1 MKTNKYLL
9 LIIFIFWGFLSYS
22 QAFYLDSNGVTIK
35 CPLANVGD
43 TGVVGSDTYVKVD
56 RASLQASITAGAN
69 VELCCTS
76 GITDMSSLFNGKA
89 GFNKNI
95 GGWDTSSVTTMYEM
109 FKSASSFNQNIGNW
123 DTGNVTNTSRMFQA
137 TTFLDIGIGSWTT
150 SSVIDMSY
158 MFFNNRSFDSDL
170 SNWNTSSVTNMSR
183 MFEDARAFT
192 CDGEDL
198 NSWNT
203 SSVTNMSR
211 MFFRAHNFNQAI
223 GSWNTSS
230 VTDTSYMFNN
240 ADSFNQNIGNWNTS
254 NVQNMEN
261 MLFSIKVFNN
271 GEVRGNSNNPLNW
284 DTSSVTNMNRLFY
297 DNRNFNQDISSW
309 QTTNVTTMNAMFKL
323 ATDFNQDISSWNTEN
338 VEIMY
343 EMFQSTNNFNND
355 IGSWNT
361 GKVQN
366 MERMFKNAA
375 GFDKD
380 ISNWDTSSVTNMF
393 EMFEDNTKFQNDSK
407 PLDWDDGFGTNATL
421 RQMFRNSRFNQE
433 ISGWDTSNVQNM
445 SQMFDRAYYFNNGQ
459 LAGQSTATL
468 NTWDTSNVTNMGSMF
483 WRAGSFNQDIGEWDV
498 RNVATG
504 NFGSMFNIGAG
515 GGPNIMRFD
524 RDISTWCVEDVSSEP
539 ANFRT
544 GTPLRA
550 EYRPLW
556 GEPCGARV
564 TLTDSDG
571 DNKLTDT
578 ETAIITATFN
588 KDMNSSPQYSLNGGA
603 YSNLSSTGNP
613 KIWTLLLDPT
623 SITPNQYTLTVTGT
637 CVDGGYTYDP
647 STGIIDG
654 NETGVDSITFTVEKT
669 PNITFDNPIIK
680 TYGDADFDL
689 VPLTN
694 DSPGAISYSVLTS
707 PTVIS
712 ITGSRTTINRAGTS
726 IVSATISSSGGYLS
740 KTVTFT
746 IVVNKATP
754 SLSFPDITKTYVDG
768 GNFSLTVGRT
778 LTSNA
783 TYSLVDSLGSGIINI
798 NGIGDS
804 TNADF
809 LSVGTTTILVNQQEN
824 EYYSAAST
832 TFQLVINPA
841 TPAISVTSPV
851 NKIYGDAPFNFVYS
865 STGGSNNFSFSVAD
879 SSVISITSDQAT
891 ITGVGTA
898 IVTVTQIE
906 APGSNYTSVSNLITV
921 NIAKAPT
928 TFDVIDPI
936 LVDYTP
942 GGTFT
947 LVATPTS
954 SNTSSFT
961 FSVPDTSVI
970 SISGNAAT
978 ISAAGTTTVSVTQP
992 GDAYHLPLT
1001 KTFVVVVNKDLT
1013 HSISIS
1019 DEIVTCNDSPLFL
1032 NPTSNSTG
1040 AFTFSVLD
1048 GDSVSVTG
1056 SKVTINKTGIST
1068 ITIDQAATANYGP
1081 ATTLMKIDVTQL
1093 PPNLSSPN
1101 YTVRYGDPAFSIINS
1116 ITSSSSGTFTFS
1128 NGSSSNFYISDN
1140 SSGEVTL
1147 TSAGTG
1153 SITILQNGDG
1163 CYGPGYINP
1172 SLTILKAY
1180 NNLIAGN
1187 VTKTFG
1193 DQNFV
1198 LDNVITSSSGS
1209 YTFTTNPAGIVS
1221 ISDNTSSTTILQA
1234 GTTVVNITQG
1244 SDGNYESS
1252 TTSFTITIEKTDP
1265 EISAPD
1271 ITKLFTDPDFSVSLI
1286 SSSTGSFNYSTLSS
1300 GVVSITNT
1308 GNVSILG
1315 AGSVV
1320 VSATQIQD
1328 VNYNSKTVTFTL
1340 TVGQGMQ
1347 SVSWIPT
1354 SITRVYGDPQF
1365 YVSTPTFN
1373 GDYAGV
1379 ASITYSSSD
1388 SSVAAIDSATGL
1400 VTVGNFGSA
1409 VFTANL
1415 PSDGNYIPT
1424 TVSVTINVLKASQGI
1439 YVQNLPT
1446 TKPLRDFSTFSINAY
1461 TLPSNHNV
1469 YVTIDSG
1476 SAATISGATNN
1487 FTLSNIGTTGV
1498 VTLTFFTKLVDHPNF
1513 NVATSTFAMDVVKLN
1528 QNISSTSS
1536 PIIYL
1541 NYTENLTYTLNAS
1554 SDSGLPV
1561 SYALNPI
1568 SQAAASL
1575 SSNVLSISDV
1585 GTVTVDADQSGDTQ
1599 YNQAPTYRFLVR
1611 ILPGNTIL
1619 TNFDIPDKMF
1629 DDPNFT
1635 FTEPLSNRLGQIR
1648 YVSSNPLVADI
1659 VGNQI
1664 EIIGPGTC
1672 IITAIQDAT
1681 RKYTQGIAT
1690 SVFKVSDRDDDGDGV
1705 GDSFDNCPDI
1715 FNPEQLDTDFD
1726 GIGNA
1731 CDSDDDND
1739 GFSDETE
1746 IECGS
1751 DPLDVNSRPLDTD
1764 ADGDPDCT
1772 DPDDDGDGWSDVL
1785 EIECGSNPQDVTSTL
1800 PDTDQDQL
1808 ANCKDEDDDGDGYL
1822 DVDEIA
1828 CGTDPLDALS
1838 VPVDTDTDKTPNCID
1853 TDDDGDGYL
1862 DVDEKA
1868 CGTDP
1873 LDALSVPVDTDT
1885 DKTPNCIDT
1894 DDDGDG
1900 WSDEIEIE
1908 CGTDPLDSF
1917 SKPLDRDSDGIA
1929 SCQDPDDDEV
1939 YVSPLL
1945 TPGVN
1950 GPEATWKIKNIEQYG
1965 TFSVKVYN
1973 RNGQLVFSKRNYNND
1988 WAGTYQETGE
1998 LLPAGSYYY
2007 LVEVQE
2013 TGKVK
2018 KGWLYLTY

>member
-9 LIIFIFWGFLSYS
+9 FVVFALWGFLSHS
-22 QAFYLDSNGVTIK
+22 QDFYLDPSNGVTIK
-35 CPLANVGD
+35 CPLANVGE
-43 TGVVGSDTYVKVD
+43 TGDVGGNTYVKVD
-56 RASLQASITAGAN
+56 RESLVASITAGAN
-69 VELCCTS
+69 IALCCTS
-76 GITDMSSLFNGKA
+76 GITDMSSLLENRS
-89 GFNKNI
+89 GFNKDI
-95 GGWDTSSVTTMYEM
+95 GGWDTASVTTMEKM
-109 FKSASSFNQNIGNW
+109 FKSASSFNKNLSNW

-137 TTFLDIGIGSWTT
+137 TTFVDIGIGSWTT

-158 MFFNNRSFDSDL
+158 MFYNNQSFDGDL

-192 CDGEDL
+192 CDGQDL

-223 GSWNTSS
+223 GSWDTSS

-271 GEVRGNSNNPLNW
+271 GEARGSSNNPLNW

-297 DNRNFNQDISSW
+297 DNQNFNQDISSW

-323 ATDFNQDISSWNTEN
+323 AKDFDQDISSWNTEN
-338 VEIMY
+338 VETMY
-343 EMFQSTNNFNND
+343 EMFQSTDDFDQD

-366 MERMFKNAA
+366 MERMFKKA
-375 GFDKD
+375 GGFNKD
-380 ISNWDTSSVTNMF
+380 ISDWDTSSVTNMF
-393 EMFEDNTKFQNDSK
+393 EMFEDNTKFKNGGVA
-407 PLDWDDGFGTNATL
+407 LDWDDGFGTNATL
-421 RQMFRNSRFNQE
+421 RQMFRNSRFNQD

-459 LAGQSTATL
+459 GAGQSTATL

-498 RNVATG
+498 RNVG

-524 RDISTWCVEDVSSEP
+524 RDISTWCVEHEPSEP
-539 ANFRT
+539 AGFRT

-556 GEPCGARV
+556 GESCGARV

-571 DNKLTDT
+571 DNKLVDT

-588 KDMNSSPQYSLNGGA
+588 KDMNNSPQYSLNGGA
-603 YSNLSSTGNP
+603 YSNLTSTGDP
-613 KIWTLLLDPT
+613 KIWTFLLDPT
-623 SITPNQYTLTVTGT
+623 SLTPNQYTLTVTGT
-637 CVDGGYTYDP
+637 CVNGGYTYDP
-647 STGIIDG
+647 STGIVDG
-654 NETGVDSITFTVEKT
+654 NETGVDSITFTIEKT

-680 TYGDADFDL
+680 TYGDAAFDL

-712 ITGSRTTINRAGTS
+712 ITGSNTTINRAGTS
-726 IVSATISSSGGYLS
+726 IVSATIASSGGYLS

-746 IVVNKATP
+746 IIVNRATP

-783 TYSLVDSLGSGIINI
+783 TYSLVDSLGSGIISI
-798 NGIGDS
+798 NGTGDS
-804 TNADF
+804 SNADF
-809 LSVGTTTILVNQQEN
+809 LGVGTTTILVNQEEN
-824 EYYSAAST
+824 EYYSAGST
-832 TFQLVINPA
+832 TFQLVINLA
-841 TPAISVTSPV
+841 TPALNVTSPV
-851 NKIYGDAPFNFVYS
+851 NKIFGDPPFNFGYS
-865 STGGSNNFSFSVAD
+865 SSGGSNNFSFSVAD
-879 SSVISITSDQAT
+879 SSVISITSDQAS

-906 APGSNYTSVSNLITV
+906 APGSNYISVSNLITV
-921 NIAKAPT
+921 NVAKAPT

-936 LVDYTP
+936 VVDFSP

-947 LVATPTS
+947 LIATPTS
-954 SNTSSFT
+954 SNPSSFT

-970 SISGNAAT
+970 SISGNTAT

-992 GDAYHLPLT
+992 GDANHLPLT
-1001 KTFVVVVNKDLT
+1001 KTFTVVVNKDLT
-1013 HSISIS
+1013 HIISIS
-1019 DEIVTCNDSPLFL
+1019 NEDVTCNDSPLFL
-1032 NPTSNSTG
+1032 NPTSVSSG
-1040 AFTFSVLD
+1040 AFTFSVTT

-1056 SKVTINKTGIST
+1056 SKVTIDKQGISI

-1081 ATTLMKIDVTQL
+1081 ATASMRITVDFLS
-1093 PPNLSSPN
+1093 PNLSSPN
-1101 YTVRYGDPAFSIINS
+1101 YTVRYGDPPFSIINS
-1116 ITSSSSGTFTFS
+1116 VTTSSSGTFNFLR
-1128 NGSSSNFYISDN
+1128 GSSSNFNIDN
-1140 SSGEVTL
+1140 SSGEITL
-1147 TSAGTG
+1147 TSSGVGT
-1153 SITILQNGDG
+1153 ITILQNATD
-1163 CYGPGYINP
+1163 CYGPQFITP
-1172 SLTILKAY
+1172 SLTVLKGSCT
-1180 NNLIAGN
+1180 LTSVN

-1193 DQNFV
+1193 DPNFV
-1198 LDNVITSSSGS
+1198 LDNVTTSSTGS
-1209 YTFTTNPAGIVS
+1209 YAFTSNPPAIVS
-1221 ISDNTSSTTILQA
+1221 INNTTSNTTINRA
-1234 GTTVVNITQG
+1234 GTSIVSLTQY
-1244 SDGNYESS
+1244 SDGNYESC
-1252 TTSFTITIEKTDP
+1252 TTTFTITVFKAEPTITTTNTVVDYGDP
-1265 EISAPD
+1265 S
-1271 ITKLFTDPDFSVSLI
+1271 FSLI
-1286 SSSTGSFNYSTLSS
+1286 PTITSNSSGSFTFSALSS
-1300 GVVSITNT
+1300 GVVSITST
-1308 GNVSILG
+1308 GDVSIIG
-1315 AGSVV
+1315 AGSVI

-1328 VNYNSKTVTFTL
+1328 INYNSKTVTFTI

-1347 SVSWIPT
+1347 SVSWTPT

-1365 YVSTPTFN
+1365 YVSTPTYN

-1379 ASITYSSSD
+1379 ASITYSSSN

-1400 VTVGNFGSA
+1400 VTVGNVGSA

-1415 PSDGNYIPT
+1415 PSDGNYLPT
-1424 TVSVTINVLKASQGI
+1424 TVSVTINVLRASQGI

-1513 NVATSTFAMDVVKLN
+1513 NVTTSTFVMDVVKLN
-1528 QNISSTSS
+1528 QNISSPSS

-1541 NYTENLTYTLNAS
+1541 NYSENLKYIFSAS

-1561 SYALNPI
+1561 SYALNP
-1568 SQAAASL
+1568 SPQAAASL

-1585 GTVTVDADQSGDTQ
+1585 GTVTVDANQSGDAQ
-1599 YNQAPTYRFLVR
+1599 YNQAPTYKFLVR

-1629 DDPNFT
+1629 DDPDFVI
-1635 FTEPLSNRLGQIR
+1635 TEPVSNRPGAIR

-1659 VGNQI
+1659 VGNKI
-1664 EIIGPGTC
+1664 VIKGPGTC
-1672 IITAIQDAT
+1672 IITAVQDAT
-1681 RKYTQGIAT
+1681 RKYTQGIAS
-1690 SVFKVSDRDDDGDGV
+1690 SVFTVSDRDDDGDGV
-1705 GDSFDNCPDI
+1705 GDSIDNCPDVA
-1715 FNPEQLDTDFD
+1715 NPEQEDMDLD
-1726 GIGNA
+1726 GIGDA
-1731 CDSDDDND
+1731 CDEDID
-1739 GFSDETE
+1739 GDKFLNTE
-1746 IECGS
+1746 EEECGS
-1751 DPLDVNSRPLDTD
+1751 DPEDINSIPEDRDGDGICDGKDVCPDDPNPNQKDTD
-1764 ADGDPDCT
+1764 LDGVGDACDNCTDDSNPDQEDMDLDGIGDACDEDIDGDGFLNTEEEECGS
-1772 DPDDDGDGWSDVL
+1772 DPEDINSIPEDSDGDGICDGKDICPVDPNPEQEDMDLDGKGDACDDDIDGDGWPNEV
-1785 EIECGSNPQDVTSTL
+1785 EEKC
-1800 PDTDQDQL
+1800 
-1808 ANCKDEDDDGDGYL
+1808 A
-1822 DVDEIA
+1822 
-1828 CGTDPLDALS
+1828 TDPR
-1838 VPVDTDTDKTPNCID
+1838 
-1853 TDDDGDGYL
+1853 
-1862 DVDEKA
+1862 
-1868 CGTDP
+1868 DP
-1873 LDALSVPVDTDT
+1873 TSYP
-1885 DKTPNCIDT
+1885 K
-1894 DDDGDG
+1894 
-1900 WSDEIEIE
+1900 
-1908 CGTDPLDSF
+1908 
-1917 SKPLDRDSDGIA
+1917 DRDGDGIA
-1929 SCQDPDDDEV
+1929 SCEDPDDGEI

-1950 GPEATWKIKNIEQYG
+1950 GPEATWQVKHIEQYA
-1965 TFSVKVYN
+1965 TSSVKVYN
-1973 RNGQLVFSKRNYNND
+1973 RNGQLVFSKRNYQND